1 MSPEQLSGDAVD
13 GRSDLYSLA
22 LVFFRTLS
30 GKLPFEADTAQEMMI
45 KRLTDEPVKLAEARP
60 DLTFPPG
67 LQAVF
72 DTALA
77 RNPMVRYQ
85 TVAKFAA
92 DVGLV
97 AGHAAPAVVAQTRAP
112 ADAEGKT
119 QLLDS
124 PAPKKRSFVP
134 MVAGVVLVLVVGG
147 AWMALNGGNRTTDN
161 PVDTSRVSRDTAK
174 TTQPAQNTGRESSR
188 PPAAPPAAP
197 RAAPVGIDP
206 ARASQILDDLI
217 ESTPAVIR
225 DSAAKVYYTT
235 AVASGDRA
243 FAACMVAQAEQSL
256 GNRTAAVQWA
266 NRGQVINA
274 GLKSC
279 QDVLQG
285 GGS

>member
-77 RNPMVRYQ
+77 RSPMDRYQ

-92 DVGLV
+92 DVGSV
-97 AGHAAPAVVAQTRAP
+97 AGHAAPAVVPQTRAP
-112 ADAEGKT
+112 GDDGGKT

-134 MVAGVVLVLVVGG
+134 MVAGVVLVLAVGG
-147 AWMALNGGNRTTDN
+147 AWMALNGGNRATDN
-161 PVDTSRVSRDTAK
+161 PLDTSRVSRDTAK
-174 TTQPAQNTGRESSR
+174 KIDSPHVV
-188 PPAAPPAAP
+188 PPGAPSAAP
-197 RAAPVGIDP
+197 RPVPPRINVAG
-206 ARASQILDDLI
+206 ARLALDDLFL
-217 ESTPAVIR
+217 EQLNDTTASMVR
-225 DSAAKVYYTT
+225 DSALKFYT
-235 AVASGDRA
+235 APGMSVKDRA
-243 FAACMVAQAEQSL
+243 YAAFVAGQAYFSL
-256 GNRTAAVQWA
+256 RDRPTGCRYIRTANQLEPADNTYSA
-266 NRGQVINA
+266 LLGQCPN
-274 GLKSC
+274 
-279 QDVLQG
+279 
-285 GGS
+285 